1 MSDKSAE
8 TDSVIEIQEK
18 KKLPAKADMPED
30 DLVDKDMENEENSEE
45 QVQLKVKKSKT
56 VVKKV
61 TEKKAPVQ

>member
-1 MSDKSAE
+1 MSEKSAE

-18 KKLPAKADMPED
+18 KKVPAKADMPED

>member
-1 MSDKSAE
+1 
-8 TDSVIEIQEK
+8 
-18 KKLPAKADMPED
+18 MPED